1 MTVGT
6 WPPGGETVS
15 GRDPARAVFRREGSI
30 WGLWLIR
37 YSTADSRERESF
49 DPFVLV
55 ARGVL
60 DRVQG

>member
-6 WPPGGETVS
+6 RPPGGETVS
-15 GRDPARAVFRREGSI
+15 GRDPARAVFRREGSV

-55 ARGVL
+55 L